1 MGINGLGRKS
11 AVEKYDNPM
20 DYLKGHVYPV
30 EDGLEL
36 CKKDL
41 AEAQRKFKA
50 AVARTNLQQQKLD
63 WAYKGLSKWRK

>member
-11 AVEKYDNPM
+11 AAEKYNNPL
-20 DYLKGHVYPV
+20 DYLRKHIYPV

-36 CKKDL
+36 CKTEQK
-41 AEAQRKFKA
+41 EAQRKLDA
-50 AVARTNLQQQKLD
+50 ARSRTSLQQQKLD